1 MFLWLKKN
9 KPSKL
14 LWYLINFSIFIK
26 EWYPVK
32 MHHDVDLSQFKNKKT
47 ALVLSGGVVKA
58 ASWHL
63 GVALALEELGF
74 VLKHNK
80 SPNDADYEISTYV
93 GSSAG
98 SLINL
103 YFASGFRPIDV
114 IDATINRKNAQ
125 TSLKPVT
132 YADMLSRKMPMKN
145 PFNFDFYNPLEGF
158 PSLIKQM
165 SKPLLSLSGLFSTE
179 GLNQYMQKNVILSQS
194 FNEYAADMFVVAT
207 QLDHSRKVIFGKYN
221 YPSPI
226 HDSTAEY
233 YTGVDVSQA
242 VSASMSVPPFYA
254 PFPIKNP
261 RTSQVDYYID
271 GEIRETLSTHVAVDN
286 KCDYVISSWTHTPYH
301 YHDEIG
307 SLINFG
313 IPAICMQA
321 IYLMIQKKIV
331 ASRSHNI
338 LAKDI
343 IDTVNDYMASQ
354 NFSTKDRT
362 KITSILERKMNYNPN
377 VKFIDIYPDH
387 SHYKLFFTNS
397 FSLDPN
403 KAKYIMTAGYKKTL
417 EVFKK
422 LE

>member
-1 MFLWLKKN
+1 MYHN
-9 KPSKL
+9 
-14 LWYLINFSIFIK
+14 I
-26 EWYPVK
+26 
-32 MHHDVDLSQFKNKKT
+32 DLSPFKNKKT

-63 GVALALEELGF
+63 GVALALEEFGF

-80 SPNDADYEISTYV
+80 SPIDPDYEISTYV

-114 IDATINRKNAQ
+114 IDATINGKNAQ
-125 TSLKPVT
+125 TSLKAVAYT
-132 YADMLSRKMPMKN
+132 DMLSRKMPARN
-145 PFNFDFYNPLEGF
+145 AFNFDFYNPFEGF

-165 SKPLLSLSGLFSTE
+165 AKPLLSISGLFSTE
-179 GLNQYMQKNVILSQS
+179 GLNQYMQKHVILSQN
-194 FNEYAADMFVVAT
+194 FDEYAADMFVVAT
-207 QLDHSRKVIFGKYN
+207 QLDHSRKVIFSKYN

-242 VSASMSVPPFYA
+242 VSASMSVPPFYS
-254 PFPIKNP
+254 PFPVKNP
-261 RTSQVDYYID
+261 RTSRVDYYID
-271 GEIRETLSTHVAVDN
+271 GEIRETLSNHVAVDN
-286 KCDYVISSWTHTPYH
+286 KCDFVISSWTHTPYH

-307 SLINFG
+307 SLINYG
-313 IPAICMQA
+313 LPAICMQA

-331 ASRSHNI
+331 ASRGQTI

-343 IDTVNDYMASQ
+343 IGTVSDYMSSN
-354 NFSTKDRT
+354 NFSQKDRMQ
-362 KITSILERKMNYNPN
+362 ITSILERKLNFNPN
-377 VKFIDIYPDH
+377 IKFIDIYPDH

-397 FSLDPN
+397 FSLDPQ
-403 KAKYIMTAGYKKTL
+403 KAKYIMTAGYKKTF

-422 LE
+422 LEWD

>member
-1 MFLWLKKN
+1 
-9 KPSKL
+9 
-14 LWYLINFSIFIK
+14 
-26 EWYPVK
+26 
-32 MHHDVDLSQFKNKKT
+32 MHHDVDISPFKNKKS

-80 SPNDADYEISTYV
+80 SPHNPDYEISTYV

-98 SLINL
+98 SFINL
-103 YFASGFRPIDV
+103 YFASGFRPVDV

-125 TSLKPVT
+125 TSLKAVA
-132 YADMLSRKMPMKN
+132 YSDMLSRKMPMKN
-145 PFNFDFYNPLEGF
+145 AFNFDFYNPFDGF
-158 PSLIKQM
+158 PTFIKQL
-165 SKPLLSLSGLFSTE
+165 SKPLLSISGLFSTE

-194 FNEYAADMFVVAT
+194 FEEYHADMFVVAT

-233 YTGVDVSQA
+233 YTGVDVTQA
-242 VSASMSVPPFYA
+242 ISASMSVPPFYA
-254 PFPIKNP
+254 PFPVKNP

-286 KCDYVISSWTHTPYH
+286 KCDFVISSWTHTPYH

-307 SLINFG
+307 SLINYG

-331 ASRSHNI
+331 ASRGQNV

-343 IDTVNDYMASQ
+343 IDTVSDYMSSN
-354 NFSTKDRT
+354 NFSSKDRQN
-362 KITSILERKMNYNPN
+362 ITAILERKMGYKSN
-377 VKFIDIYPDH
+377 VTFIDIFPDH

-397 FSLDPN
+397 FSLDPQ

-417 EVFKK
+417 ETFKK
-422 LE
+422 LDLT

>member
-1 MFLWLKKN
+1 MYHN
-9 KPSKL
+9 
-14 LWYLINFSIFIK
+14 INI
-26 EWYPVK
+26 EP
-32 MHHDVDLSQFKNKKT
+32 FKNKKT

-63 GVALALEELGF
+63 GVALALEEFGF

-80 SPNDADYEISTYV
+80 SSINPDYEISTYV

-114 IDATINRKNAQ
+114 IDATINGKNSQ
-125 TSLKPVT
+125 TALQAVS
-132 YADMLSRKMPMKN
+132 YADMLSRKMPSRDAFD
-145 PFNFDFYNPLEGF
+145 FNFYNPLEGF
-158 PSLIKQM
+158 PSLIAKM
-165 SKPLLSLSGLFSTE
+165 AKPLLSVSGLFSTE
-179 GLNQYMQKNVILSQS
+179 GLNQYMKDHVLLSQDFS
-194 FNEYAADMFVVAT
+194 EYEADMFVVAT
-207 QLDHSRKVIFGKYN
+207 QLDHSRKVIFSKYN

-233 YTGVDVSQA
+233 YTGVDISEA
-242 VSASMSVPPFYA
+242 VAASMSVPPFYS
-254 PFPIKNP
+254 PFPVKNP
-261 RTSQVDYYID
+261 RTQRTDFYID
-271 GEIRETLSTHVAVDN
+271 GEIRETLSNHVAVDN

-307 SLINFG
+307 SLINYG
-313 IPAICMQA
+313 LPAICMQA

-331 ASRSHNI
+331 ASRSQKI

-343 IDTVNDYMASQ
+343 IDTVNDYMVSN
-354 NFSTKDRT
+354 NFSQKDRH

-377 VKFIDIYPDH
+377 IRFIDIYPDH

-397 FSLDPN
+397 FSLDPQ
-403 KAKYIMTAGYKKTL
+403 KAKYIMTAGYKKTF

-422 LE
+422 LEWE

>member
-1 MFLWLKKN
+1 M
-9 KPSKL
+9 
-14 LWYLINFSIFIK
+14 Y
-26 EWYPVK
+26 
-32 MHHDVDLSQFKNKKT
+32 HDIDLSPFKNKKT

-63 GVALALEELGF
+63 GVALALEEMGF

-80 SPNDADYEISTYV
+80 SQSDVDHEISTYV

-114 IDATINRKNAQ
+114 IDATLNRKNAQ

-132 YADMLSRKMPMKN
+132 YSDMLSRKMPMKN
-145 PFNFDFYNPLEGF
+145 SFNFDFYNPFEGF
-158 PSLIKQM
+158 PALLKQM
-165 SKPLLSLSGLFSTE
+165 SKPLLSVSGLFSTE
-179 GLNQYMQKNVILSQS
+179 GLNQYMQKNVIISQS
-194 FNEYAADMFVVAT
+194 FEDYEADMFVVAT

-242 VSASMSVPPFYA
+242 VSASMSVPPFYS
-254 PFPIKNP
+254 PFPVKNP

-286 KCDYVISSWTHTPYH
+286 KCEFIISSWTHTPYH

-331 ASRSHNI
+331 AARSQNT

-343 IDTVNDYMASQ
+343 IDTVNDYMTTQ
-354 NFSTKDRT
+354 NFSTKDRK
-362 KITSILERKMNYNPN
+362 KIVSILERKMGFNPN
-377 VKFIDIYPDH
+377 VKFIDIAPDH

-397 FSLDPN
+397 FSLDPQ
-403 KAKYIMTAGYKKTL
+403 KAKYIMTAGYKRTL

-422 LE
+422 LEHGPSII

>member
-1 MFLWLKKN
+1 M
-9 KPSKL
+9 
-14 LWYLINFSIFIK
+14 Y
-26 EWYPVK
+26 
-32 MHHDVDLSQFKNKKT
+32 HDVDLSQFKNKKT

-80 SPNDADYEISTYV
+80 SPHDVDYEISTYV

-114 IDATINRKNAQ
+114 IDATLNRKNAQ
-125 TSLKPVT
+125 TSLRPIT

-179 GLNQYMQKNVILSQS
+179 GLNQYMQKNVIISQS
-194 FNEYAADMFVVAT
+194 FDEYAADMFVVAT

-261 RTSQVDYYID
+261 RTSQTDYYID

-331 ASRSHNI
+331 ASRSQNN

>member
-1 MFLWLKKN
+1 
-9 KPSKL
+9 
-14 LWYLINFSIFIK
+14 
-26 EWYPVK
+26 
-32 MHHDVDLSQFKNKKT
+32 MHNNVDLSPFKNKKT

-80 SPNDADYEISTYV
+80 SPIDVDYEISTYV

-103 YFASGFRPIDV
+103 YFASGFRPTDI

-158 PSLIKQM
+158 PSLIKQI
-165 SKPLLSLSGLFSTE
+165 SKPFLSMSGLFSTE
-179 GLNQYMQKNVILSQS
+179 GLNQYMQKNVIISQS

-254 PFPIKNP
+254 PYPIKNP
-261 RTSQVDYYID
+261 RTSQTDYYID
-271 GEIRETLSTHVAVDN
+271 GEIRETLSNHVAVDN
-286 KCDYVISSWTHTPYH
+286 KCDYIISSWTHTPYH

-307 SLINFG
+307 SLVNFG

-331 ASRSHNI
+331 ASRSQNI
-338 LAKDI
+338 LAKDV
-343 IDTVNDYMASQ
+343 IDTINDYMSSQ

-403 KAKYIMTAGYKKTL
+403 KAKYIVTAGYKKTL

-422 LE
+422 LDF